1 MHRRNFLASAAV
13 LLAAPKSTLA
23 DDRQK
28 TLLAGAFSQQILP
41 TRYAGPTAVL
51 GFNGAIPGPELRVQ
65 QGEMLSVR
73 LENGLDQ
80 GTAVHWHG
88 VRLDNAMDGV
98 PSMTQPLVE
107 AGASFDYRFRLPD
120 AGTYWYHSHYVSNE
134 QVARGLI
141 GPLIVEEAQAPDVDH
156 DLPVVLTDWKLDPEG
171 QLTDD
176 FGNTHDVAHAGR
188 MGNFAKAFLPQVD
201 LRQGERV
208 RLRLINAA
216 ANRIFPVILKGLDGK
231 VVALD
236 GMPLAAPRTVEIP
249 VLAPAQRMDLI
260 ADVTGPVVLEMDH
273 PNGPY
278 PLGEIAVSGTAE
290 RRAGAIHAL
299 PPNDIPT
306 PATPVRTLTLAMKGG
321 AMGGA
326 HGGGNIWSFNDISDM
341 PSQPFGRFG
350 RGETVRISLVN
361 ETRWPHGIHLH
372 GHHFFELGPDGTPG
386 DFRDTT
392 LINPRET
399 RDILCHFDNPGKWML
414 HCHMLSHQTGGMK
427 TWVEVA

>member
-65 QGEMLSVR
+65 QGETLSVR

-107 AGASFDYRFRLPD
+107 AGASFDYHFRLPD

-188 MGNFAKAFLPQVD
+188 MGNFAKAFLPQVG

-299 PPNDIPT
+299 PPNDVPT

-372 GHHFFELGPDGTPG
+372 GHHFFELGVDGTPG

-399 RDILCHFDNPGKWML
+399 RDILCHFDNPGNWML